1 MSSRR
6 SSPASRQLTESD
18 NSAAHTP
25 SRGQIADQA
34 SSEGMQQCLQ
44 RPQSQYRPSGPWL
57 QHDQPRASSPKL
69 QVHRSLDA
77 FRDHVERH
85 FGFDRAVEAA
95 RIACTELCD
104 LTSFASAK
112 AVIRS
117 LRRDPQHQD
126 HQELRSGYEL
136 MVAQAVDQAEALGWV
151 TLTPTKALL
160 SLSPAGLLVVRKHG
174 VVVSAF
180 FAGMRS
186 ERDSMFDVGDERR
199 YEAADQLPPADAYFE
214 SVIMPA
220 RAMILRSPT
229 QQKLGGYA
237 EYGLLAE
244 CDGLRGLDLAM
255 WLRACDAV
263 GWLPSEVPQ

>member
-1 MSSRR
+1 MSS
-6 SSPASRQLTESD
+6 
-18 NSAAHTP
+18 
-25 SRGQIADQA
+25 
-34 SSEGMQQCLQ
+34 
-44 RPQSQYRPSGPWL
+44 
-57 QHDQPRASSPKL
+57 PRL
-69 QVHRSLDA
+69 EFHRSLDT

-95 RIACTELCD
+95 RIARTELCD

-186 ERDSMFDVGDERR
+186 ELDSMFDVGDERR
-199 YEAADQLPPADAYFE
+199 YDAADQLPPADAYFE

-244 CDGLRGLDLAM
+244 CDGIRGLDLAM